1 MKFLA
6 DENIAFS
13 VVKALKRRGADVK
26 SVRDYGLREA
36 KDIRLVEL
44 SRREGRIILSHDK
57 DFIDLFESQRLAF
70 SVIVIRLSDVRPS
83 LVKQALLEFLDA
95 VSAEDLNDRLAIIE
109 RLGGRIIT
117 K

>member
-1 MKFLA
+1 MKFLT
-6 DENIAFS
+6 DENIALS
-13 VVKALKRRGADVK
+13 VIKALKRRDLDVK
-26 SVRDYGLREA
+26 SVRDYSLRDS

-44 SRREGRIILSHDK
+44 SRRERRIILTHDK
-57 DFIDLFESQRLAF
+57 DFIDLFESQRSAF

-109 RLGGRIIT
+109 KLGARIIT